1 MWRNETNELTFTVC
15 VSSFLHFL
23 LQRFDPSAS
32 LSRALDKDV
41 MLWNVLIL
49 GYMKFGCTSE
59 VQGLLVKAEQG
70 GVRGFVCVTTQKS
83 RVVIAPMFPTNR

>member
-1 MWRNETNELTFTVC
+1 
-15 VSSFLHFL
+15 
-23 LQRFDPSAS
+23 
-32 LSRALDKDV
+32 

-70 GVRGFVCVTTQKS
+70 GVRGFICVTNQKS

>member
-1 MWRNETNELTFTVC
+1 
-15 VSSFLHFL
+15 
-23 LQRFDPSAS
+23 
-32 LSRALDKDV
+32 

-70 GVRGFVCVTTQKS
+70 GVRGFV
-83 RVVIAPMFPTNR
+83 